1 MNLRNRDLSSYGIGR
16 QQIRQGGGRGNGN
29 DHLDELLGATELYV
43 YQPPN
48 KPVKGYESLKLFVE
62 SESCQILFTAD
73 KPPELQEFEAM
84 RVTHLRGDKI
94 PDAVVK
100 RVHSW
105 AHGRNLLHSFFRP
118 LYR

>member
-29 DHLDELLGATELYV
+29 DHLDELLGATELFV

-48 KPVKGYESLKLFVE
+48 KTVKGYESLKLFVE
-62 SESCQILFTAD
+62 SESCEILFTAD
-73 KPPELQEFEAM
+73 KPPELQKFEAM
-84 RVTHLRGDKI
+84 RVTHLRGEKI

-105 AHGRNLLHSFFRP
+105 AHGRNLLHSFFKP